1 MRCPAKLSASENC
14 VLCRVTVNT
23 LNPLRMLLQKPV
35 SSATSL
41 SSLVFRRAPSLESS
55 SQSITTSIIT
65 VKLTSSTEP
74 RLVVRSRSVRTSAF
88 SVSSLVDI
96 EIHLVLLSISQHIC
110 LCSHNLQATLS
121 VPLPPHFYGGQGSP
135 TVNNGSSRS

>member
-1 MRCPAKLSASENC
+1 M
-14 VLCRVTVNT
+14 NT

-96 EIHLVLLSISQHIC
+96 EIHLVLLSISLYVSAHTI
-110 LCSHNLQATLS
+110 SRPHSASLS
-121 VPLPPHFYGGQGSP
+121 PRTSMVARVLPL
-135 TVNNGSSRS
+135 